1 MEHLIRFS
9 DAAERLG
16 ISENTLRKRIRE
28 EGITVYLNP
37 RDKRERLLDWSELE
51 AKFQL
56 RPLRRDDEGKA
67 AA

>member
-1 MEHLIRFS
+1 MGERIRFS

-28 EGITVYLNP
+28 FKITVYLNP
-37 RDKRERLLDWSELE
+37 RDKRERLLDWDEVSARFEVTPME
-51 AKFQL
+51 S
-56 RPLRRDDEGKA
+56 EGKA